1 MLIVAIL
8 LTALLS
14 YLLGSCNSAIIVGKL
29 IQKKDIRDYGSH
41 NAGLTNTLRCFGKGC
56 AALTLIGDLGKGIVA
71 VLLSKG
77 LFHLLQVGFTPAM
90 DLQLVG
96 YIAGIFAILGHV
108 FPLYYGFKGGKGV
121 LVGVSVF
128 LVIDWRVFC
137 ILIGIFIIVLIL
149 TKYVSLGSIIASAC
163 CPVVTFLMQHFRA
176 EPLPLWYQLVNT
188 GMAALMAGWVIF
200 MHRSNIERL
209 RSGTEN
215 RFSFHRSSE
224 QKQKKCIMEGRQ
236 SMEHITI
243 LGSGGF
249 GLSLALSAYRS
260 GHAVKVW
267 SKFPE
272 ELEAI
277 RRDGEHKQKLP
288 GVPIPQEISL
298 VADLETAIADANL
311 VIFGIPSSFLRAT
324 AKLAAPYLHAPMVVV
339 NTGKGLEAGTNH
351 TMSQILQEELPHL
364 PIVTIT
370 GPSHA
375 EEVAR
380 NVPTTIVAASTEEQ
394 AAKYV
399 QETMGSETLRLYRS
413 ADIIG
418 CEIGGALKNYH
429 CPECWYL

>member
-1 MLIVAIL
+1 MDSVMLIVAIL

-200 MHRSNIERL
+200 MHRSNMERL

-224 QKQKKCIMEGRQ
+224 QKQKK
-236 SMEHITI
+236 
-243 LGSGGF
+243 
-249 GLSLALSAYRS
+249 A
-260 GHAVKVW
+260 
-267 SKFPE
+267 
-272 ELEAI
+272 
-277 RRDGEHKQKLP
+277 
-288 GVPIPQEISL
+288 
-298 VADLETAIADANL
+298 
-311 VIFGIPSSFLRAT
+311 
-324 AKLAAPYLHAPMVVV
+324 
-339 NTGKGLEAGTNH
+339 
-351 TMSQILQEELPHL
+351 
-364 PIVTIT
+364 
-370 GPSHA
+370 
-375 EEVAR
+375 
-380 NVPTTIVAASTEEQ
+380 
-394 AAKYV
+394 
-399 QETMGSETLRLYRS
+399 
-413 ADIIG
+413 
-418 CEIGGALKNYH
+418 
-429 CPECWYL
+429 

>member
-163 CPVVTFLMQHFRA
+163 CPVVTFLLQHFRA
-176 EPLPLWYQLVNT
+176 ESLPLWYQLVNT

-200 MHRSNIERL
+200 MHRSNMERL

-224 QKQKKCIMEGRQ
+224 QKQKK
-236 SMEHITI
+236 
-243 LGSGGF
+243 
-249 GLSLALSAYRS
+249 A
-260 GHAVKVW
+260 
-267 SKFPE
+267 
-272 ELEAI
+272 
-277 RRDGEHKQKLP
+277 
-288 GVPIPQEISL
+288 
-298 VADLETAIADANL
+298 
-311 VIFGIPSSFLRAT
+311 
-324 AKLAAPYLHAPMVVV
+324 
-339 NTGKGLEAGTNH
+339 
-351 TMSQILQEELPHL
+351 
-364 PIVTIT
+364 
-370 GPSHA
+370 
-375 EEVAR
+375 
-380 NVPTTIVAASTEEQ
+380 
-394 AAKYV
+394 
-399 QETMGSETLRLYRS
+399 
-413 ADIIG
+413 
-418 CEIGGALKNYH
+418 
-429 CPECWYL
+429 

>member
-77 LFHLLQVGFTPAM
+77 LFHLLQVGFMPAM

-224 QKQKKCIMEGRQ
+224 QKQKK
-236 SMEHITI
+236 
-243 LGSGGF
+243 
-249 GLSLALSAYRS
+249 A
-260 GHAVKVW
+260 
-267 SKFPE
+267 
-272 ELEAI
+272 
-277 RRDGEHKQKLP
+277 
-288 GVPIPQEISL
+288 
-298 VADLETAIADANL
+298 
-311 VIFGIPSSFLRAT
+311 
-324 AKLAAPYLHAPMVVV
+324 
-339 NTGKGLEAGTNH
+339 
-351 TMSQILQEELPHL
+351 
-364 PIVTIT
+364 
-370 GPSHA
+370 
-375 EEVAR
+375 
-380 NVPTTIVAASTEEQ
+380 
-394 AAKYV
+394 
-399 QETMGSETLRLYRS
+399 
-413 ADIIG
+413 
-418 CEIGGALKNYH
+418 
-429 CPECWYL
+429 